1 MKRSNI
7 HRIFLAVASAFAF
20 STPVGAQIT
29 SNEGDGVLN
38 APYRGTI
45 DSLRECSAGVGYG
58 EVKSHVEPV
67 IFCSSGN
74 PAPCQITSSTIEI
87 WVEGTW
93 DRSVLRMYE
102 GLDASNSE
110 IDLTGTSLVCPAT
123 VFTDRQ
129 KVKRLSFKA
138 IGTKT
143 LALQT
148 FTIRMSYFLNGFET
162 TPTRTVTVA
171 PITGSFCAL
180 QGESE
185 AFLLGTPILDIKP
198 YLPRYDSAP
207 EAQIPDWAQMPED
220 PEGDDAPAADG

>member
-74 PAPCQITSSTIEI
+74 PDPCEITSRTIDI

-102 GLDASNSE
+102 GLDASEAE
-110 IDLTGTSLVCPAT
+110 IDLTSPVT
-123 VFTDRQ
+123 VRTNVDN
-129 KVKRLSFKA
+129 VKRFSFKA

-143 LALQT
+143 LAPQT
-148 FTIRMSYFLNGFET
+148 FTIRMSYFLTGFET
-162 TPTRTVTVA
+162 TPTRTDPNFPAGLVA
-171 PITGSFCAL
+171 RWMRASLLKAGKGNTPNMNTPSSVCAGSSRCRL
-180 QGESE
+180 STESS
-185 AFLLGTPILDIKP
+185 L
-198 YLPRYDSAP
+198 R
-207 EAQIPDWAQMPED
+207 
-220 PEGDDAPAADG
+220 AARATSVRFSCRGC